1 MMNKKFV
8 LQATILLLIVG
19 WFFSCTQVDIYAP
32 IGPKGEKGDKGDRG
46 QSTYELWK
54 EKVANGT
61 IEWNKDE
68 VSESDFFRF
77 LKGKD
82 GKDGQDGQNG
92 VSAYEQWKEYI
103 ASGDVDDPHNDGKK
117 WDPKKNTVQDFWAF
131 LMGRPGADGKTP
143 YIKDGNWWI
152 GDTDLGVPA
161 RGEDGHSPV
170 IIIGENGNWWIDGRD
185 TGKPARGPKGDQG
198 PKGQDG
204 QDGNDGNNGE
214 NGKSAYELWVDEVK
228 NNCGKSTQV
237 MDPHNPTQPWDC
249 DRVSFNDFME
259 FLRGQKGEQGEDGVV
274 PGTIIKGKYNVLP
287 QYYNATL
294 GEYVDPSDGS
304 VVFAVFDKE
313 GAKAPAGSTVK
324 GLPGIP
330 GQTFTTDSNGEFRVT
345 RDQLPERLLVGQ
357 RRGITDEVT
366 INGVMEPSAK
376 NTIVPNR
383 INTRITANFVYL
395 RQPTAAMG
403 AGSYPNAHFTVISYK
418 YEREVDG
425 QWVAYPEL
433 FPKPEFAAVFVNDP
447 ASPVN
452 EGNITDSAESQR
464 WGINKSYAD
473 FNEAKNSFMIVRP
486 VVLSD
491 TEKNGNN
498 PPTDITD
505 FGTYTKRFNEVKKYE
520 WDNND
525 KYFSMKGTKFFY
537 GQNPILPQ
545 AIHVPEIY
553 PMVEFKNDTKIDIVQ
568 GVTTIWGEL
577 DMDKL
582 PEAYIKYEMPASET
596 APWRPVKI
604 TGQQLKAQFQQKV
617 MAKIFTFGKTGAQL
631 TQTYTDIPW
640 KKGHAK
646 FSTRSVYPKYV
657 LSTMMYIEDD
667 LKGKTTLGTPNDY
680 VIGAIYAPY
689 RALPYYILEENSG
702 NYHLKYIFGVK
713 PDFPLPKQSLPVD
726 WTN

>member
-228 NNCGKSTQV
+228 NNCGKPTQV

-294 GEYVDPSDGS
+294 SEYVDPSDGS
-304 VVFAVFDKE
+304 VLFVVFDKD

-330 GQTFTTDSNGEFRVT
+330 NETFTTDSKGEFKISA
-345 RDQLPERLLVGQ
+345 DKLPNNLSLAQ
-357 RRGITDEVT
+357 RRGVTDEVT

-376 NTIVPNR
+376 NTLVPNK
-383 INTRITANFVYL
+383 INTRISANLIYL
-395 RQPTAAMG
+395 RQPTAVSLG
-403 AGSYPNAHFTVISYK
+403 GGSYPNGHFTVIAYK

-425 QWVAYPEL
+425 EWIPYPDA
-433 FPKPEFAAVFVNDP
+433 FPAPTFSTVFVNDHTQ
-447 ASPVN
+447 PVT
-452 EGNITDSAESQR
+452 EANITDNAESNK
-464 WGINKSYAD
+464 WGIPSSYAD
-473 FNEAKNSFMIVRP
+473 YNQAKNVCLIIRP
-486 VVLSD
+486 VVLDES
-491 TEKNGNN
+491 EKNGSLPN
-498 PPTDITD
+498 PAIGDY
-505 FGTYTKRFNEVKKYE
+505 GKRFNENKKFE
-520 WDNND
+520 WNQKDN
-525 KYFSMKGTKFFY
+525 YFSVRGKTYFY
-537 GQNPILPQ
+537 GQNPILPL
-545 AIHVPEIY
+545 AVHVPEIY
-553 PMVEFKNDTKIDIVQ
+553 PMVKFKDDVKIDIVT
-568 GVTTIWGEL
+568 GITKVWGTLDVENLPATYIVYETPAAGSHIW
-577 DMDKL
+577 K
-582 PEAYIKYEMPASET
+582 AKKET
-596 APWRPVKI
+596 AEEMKNR
-604 TGQQLKAQFQQKV
+604 FQNNIVFQT
-617 MAKIFTFGKTGAQL
+617 FTHGIKDN
-631 TQTYTDIPW
+631 QTTNIYRQIPW
-640 KKGHAK
+640 SKGHTK
-646 FSTRSVYPKYV
+646 FSIHSIYPGFVITTMVY
-657 LSTMMYIEDD
+657 IGDD
-667 LKGKTTLGTPNDY
+667 LKGKTTQGKESNYILG
-680 VIGAIYAPY
+680 ASFAPY
-689 RALPYYILEENSG
+689 RAVPYYVLKQTGSD
-702 NYHLKYIFGVK
+702 YFLKYIFNAY
-713 PDFPLPKQSLPVD
+713 PDKPLPPGALPDD